1 MQEFQRLLGS
11 GFINGVY
18 DVKDYKVVNMFE
30 AEFRHS
36 KGIKNAKLTLFP
48 LQIIY

>member
-1 MQEFQRLLGS
+1 
-11 GFINGVY
+11 
-18 DVKDYKVVNMFE
+18 MFE

-48 LQIIY
+48 LQIIYWEQTT